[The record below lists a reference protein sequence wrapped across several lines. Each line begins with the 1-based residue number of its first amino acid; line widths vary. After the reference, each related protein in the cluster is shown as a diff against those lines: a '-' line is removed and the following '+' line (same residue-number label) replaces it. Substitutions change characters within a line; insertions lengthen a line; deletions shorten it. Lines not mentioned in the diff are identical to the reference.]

1 MRMQAVENRELA
13 KQKRAILRY
22 LRDQELK
29 KREEAAKAEK
39 VLSCVIKIQACA
51 RMYLARKELRRLK
64 TEKEQAHYDM
74 EYADEVATKC
84 LESILGYSLSTY

>member
-1 MRMQAVENRELA
+1 MRMQAIENRELE

-29 KREEAAKAEK
+29 KREEALKAEK
-39 VLSCVIKIQACA
+39 VLGCVIKIQSCA
-51 RMYLARKELRRLK
+51 RMYLAGKELRRLK

-74 EYADEVATKC
+74 QYADEVATKC